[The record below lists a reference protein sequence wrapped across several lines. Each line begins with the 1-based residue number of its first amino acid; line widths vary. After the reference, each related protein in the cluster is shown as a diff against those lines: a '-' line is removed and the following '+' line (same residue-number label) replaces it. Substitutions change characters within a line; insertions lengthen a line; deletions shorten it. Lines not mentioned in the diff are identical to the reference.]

1 MMGSLGDNI
10 RGRSLHSPPKRTGTI
25 EGILLCAA
33 AMSVNG
39 SSDDEDLADHPA
51 QVEAFRPTRIII
63 QITLE

>member
-1 MMGSLGDNI
+1 VASETL
-10 RGRSLHSPPKRTGTI
+10 
-25 EGILLCAA
+25 LLCAA